1 MALVVQASNPSHT
14 RETKARRSCVLSCL
28 QRRFNTSLSSLA
40 KSGGKKYYKKSW
52 EGMVVQPASS
62 VSGKQ
67 RQEDHKFETLPDYVV
82 RTYLK
87 NKQNLDKHIIL
98 QCNVKTIQER
108 IGLWGHCSGPT

>member
-1 MALVVQASNPSHT
+1 
-14 RETKARRSCVLSCL
+14 
-28 QRRFNTSLSSLA
+28 
-40 KSGGKKYYKKSW
+40 
-52 EGMVVQPASS
+52 MVVQPASP

-108 IGLWGHCSGPT
+108 IGLWGHCSEPT